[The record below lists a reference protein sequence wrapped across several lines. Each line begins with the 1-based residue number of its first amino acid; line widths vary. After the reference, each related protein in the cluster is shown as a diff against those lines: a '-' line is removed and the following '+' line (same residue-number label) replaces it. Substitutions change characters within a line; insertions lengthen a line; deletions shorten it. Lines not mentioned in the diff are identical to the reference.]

1 MSNIDKLKKKAAE
14 FEQKKQYDKAL
25 ELYQQVLDFSRA
37 HDEERDVPLYNR
49 VGDLH
54 FRLGNSEEAIN
65 YYEKAVDLY
74 AEGGFFN
81 NAIALCNKI
90 LRYSPNRNVA
100 YYKLGLISARKGFT
114 SDAKQNFLEYA
125 DRMQKVGKLD
135 EAFRALKEFADL
147 CPGQDDVR
155 LMLAEQLARADRKPE
170 ALEQLQL
177 LYDTLEAE
185 GRTTEATAAVERMK
199 TIDPSF
205 TPKKTV
211 TPRRSKKDGLV
222 FLDLGYDD
230 GVPREKTPVAAGE
243 ASRAEAQSTS
253 PTPEPGL
260 LDGLELTSLADK
272 GPSPRAEKTTP
283 VMPAEFDLI
292 IPKNESAGGAVHDR
306 DGSSRTPSPGT
317 PRRTPPARLEA
328 LDLAPLVVEPPPA
341 ESADAKPRPET
352 VDAKPQPE
360 TVDAKPQPETAP
372 IAAPESA
379 IEAASGPATE
389 RATQPASGDASAAAD
404 GDASVP
410 VLQETALNDPLAGLE
425 VISSPAMDEE
435 PAEESS
441 EPEYE
446 DLAQWLEQNRTPQ
459 STRMVAHDEEPEDN
473 RQKDFAEMLEKFKLG
488 VSRSVDDTDFDSHY
502 DLGIA
507 FREMGLIDEAITAF
521 QKATRGSAH
530 RVRAS
535 EALGECFLEK
545 GQPAVAVTVLEKII
559 RQPSLNEDA
568 LIGVFYLLG
577 RAAEKLDKPGKASA
591 YYHRVIAVDMGFRDV
606 SQRLASLAKV
616 SR

>member
-25 ELYQQVLDFSRA
+25 ELYQQVLDFSRT

-90 LRYSPNRNVA
+90 LRYSPNRSTA

-177 LYDTLEAE
+177 LYDTLDAE
-185 GRTTEATAAVERMK
+185 GRTTEAAAAVERMK

-205 TPKKTV
+205 TPKKTI
-211 TPRRSKKDGLV
+211 TPRQTKKDGLV

-230 GVPREKTPVAAGE
+230 GVPAEKTPATPGTAFRPE
-243 ASRAEAQSTS
+243 APSKST
-253 PTPEPGL
+253 TPEPGS
-260 LDGLELTSLADK
+260 LDGLELTSLADN
-272 GPSPRAEKTTP
+272 GPSPRVGAAP
-283 VMPAEFDLI
+283 VTAAEFDLI
-292 IPKNESAGGAVHDR
+292 IPKNESPAGVIVDR
-306 DGSSRTPSPGT
+306 GGSPVTPPSGT
-317 PRRTPPARLEA
+317 PRRTPSASLEPLELPP
-328 LDLAPLVVEPPPA
+328 LDLAPLVAEPPV
-341 ESADAKPRPET
+341 ESADAE
-352 VDAKPQPE
+352 PQ
-360 TVDAKPQPETAP
+360 VETAP
-372 IAAPESA
+372 SAGSESA
-379 IEAASGPATE
+379 S
-389 RATQPASGDASAAAD
+389 D
-404 GDASVP
+404 GDALVP
-410 VLQETALNDPLAGLE
+410 VLHETALGDPLAGLD
-425 VISSPAMDEE
+425 VISTASTGEYPTEE
-435 PAEESS
+435 ASES
-441 EPEYE
+441 EYV
-446 DLAQWLEQNRTPQ
+446 DLAQWLEQTRTPQ
-459 STRMVAHDEEPEDN
+459 STRMVAHDEAPLDN
-473 RQKDFAEMLEKFKLG
+473 QQKDFAEMLEKFKLG
-488 VSRSVDDTDFDSHY
+488 VARSVDDGDFDSHY

-535 EALGECFLEK
+535 EALGECFIEK
-545 GQPAVAVTVLEKII
+545 GQPEVAVAVLEKVIVE
-559 RQPSLNEDA
+559 PGLSEDA

-577 RAAEKLDKPGKASA
+577 RAAEELDKPAEASA
-591 YYHRVIAVDMGFRDV
+591 YYHRVIAVHMGFRDV
-606 SQRLASLAKV
+606 SARLASLAKA